1 MIAIV
6 IGIVLVVWSVWGYFA
21 SRAEQVA
28 YRVVRKVH
36 GYEIR
41 QYDSRIVAQT
51 KVQGEY
57 RQSMS
62 VGFRILARYIFGG
75 NSKRESIAMT
85 APVTSQ
91 SRVSQKIAM
100 TAPVTVGGDGEA
112 HVVSFSMPS
121 SYTMATLPAPLDACI
136 TIVEVPEQTMAVLVC
151 AGYRTERR
159 IQKMKETL
167 LAKLQKDGVNVKGAP
182 LYAGYTGPGTP
193 PWMTH
198 NEVMVEIVEA

>member
-21 SRAEQVA
+21 SRAEQVV

-36 GYEIR
+36 GYEVR
-41 QYDSRIVAQT
+41 LYESRIVAQT
-51 KVQGEY
+51 KVEGEY

-85 APVTSQ
+85 VPVTSEART
-91 SRVSQKIAM
+91 SEKIAM
-100 TAPVTVGGDGEA
+100 TAPVTVGGEGEA

-121 SYTMATLPAPLDACI
+121 SYTMATLPAPLDTRI
-136 TIVEVPEQTMAVLVC
+136 TILEVPKQTMAAIVF

-159 IQKMKETL
+159 IQKMKDTL
-167 LAKLQKDGVNVKGAP
+167 LAKLQKDGVSVKGTP
-182 LYAGYTGPGTP
+182 VYAGYSGPGTP
-193 PWMTH
+193 PWMTR
-198 NEVMVEIVEA
+198 NEVMVEIVEE